1 MALQCFLKYHADA
14 ASLLEMV
21 SAMPDCPKNDFLKHV
36 RSHGDCA
43 CRLDGVLAHCPHR
56 EMTNASIFEKIDDC
70 DELDGNTLL
79 ELCKGG
85 LAKMVRVIYQTA
97 KHHMEMLDN
106 FRDLVA
112 QGMTR
117 VW

>member
-1 MALQCFLKYHADA
+1 MDTARAGLTE
-14 ASLLEMV
+14 SLHT
-21 SAMPDCPKNDFLKHV
+21 A
-36 RSHGDCA
+36 RT
-43 CRLDGVLAHCPHR
+43 

-79 ELCKGG
+79 ELCEGG
-85 LAKMVRVIYQTA
+85 PAKMVREIYQTA

-106 FRDLVA
+106 FWDLVA